1 MKNLIFWSLFSTLK
15 ADQWGNFKSEV
26 VIKSGGKIKAK
37 KKYGNNILIENLNID
52 FLNESK
58 YGNNHLPNLSDTFS
72 LKKKTQF

>member
-1 MKNLIFWSLFSTLK
+1 M
-15 ADQWGNFKSEV
+15 